1 MSTTHLPARPG
12 AEPHTHAIVAS
23 LRKHLEDGDAEILAA
38 RLETYD
44 RDKDAAHPA
53 QEAKRRLLNRHP
65 RP

>member
-1 MSTTHLPARPG
+1 MSTTHQPARPG
-12 AEPHTHAIVAS
+12 AKPDTHAIVAS
-23 LRKHLEDGDAEILAA
+23 LREHLDVGDAEMLAA

-44 RDKDAAHPA
+44 RDKDAAHTA